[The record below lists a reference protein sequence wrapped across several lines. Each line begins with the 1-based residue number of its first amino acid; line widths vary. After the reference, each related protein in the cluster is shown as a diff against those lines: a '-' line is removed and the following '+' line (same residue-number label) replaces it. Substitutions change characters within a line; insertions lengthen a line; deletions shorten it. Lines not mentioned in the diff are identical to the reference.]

1 MFHPPRRGTALARGA
16 IPSMEYTIYEEQMIL
31 GHLSPP
37 VASAG
42 SHGHKWREITTKV
55 TDASNNEVNN
65 NMPASNVLVFSLT
78 IHLIDL
84 CGSIVGLFDDGA
96 ERMAFY
102 ALISTS
108 QQSRHIASKIV
119 KRSVRGRYRL
129 ASSVG

>member
-42 SHGHKWREITTKV
+42 LHGHKWREITTKV

-84 CGSIVGLFDDGA
+84 CGRLSGFLTMLQR
-96 ERMAFY
+96 EWLFY

-108 QQSRHIASKIV
+108 QQSRHIAGKIM
-119 KRSVRGRYRL
+119 KRVVRGRYRL